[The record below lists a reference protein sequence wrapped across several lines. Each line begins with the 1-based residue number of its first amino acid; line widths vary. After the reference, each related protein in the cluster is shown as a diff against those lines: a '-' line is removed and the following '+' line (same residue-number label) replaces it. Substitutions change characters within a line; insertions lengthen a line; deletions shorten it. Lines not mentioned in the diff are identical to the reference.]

1 MNHVEFYFFQSIQ
14 KDFKLL
20 EKRRY
25 DMDAI
30 FDIIGKIIWEELLP
44 EECRE
49 QGLSGNWAGFTEC
62 HIGNNWIMIYRFEP
76 DSVYFVRTG
85 THSDLF

>member
-1 MNHVEFYFFQSIQ
+1 MVNFAFSNQFK
-14 KDFKLL
+14 KDLKLL

-25 DMDAI
+25 DIDAI
-30 FDIIGKIIWEELLP
+30 FDIIAKIIWEEPLP

-49 QGLSGNWAGFTEC
+49 HELSGDWAGYSEC
-62 HIGNNWIMIYRFEP
+62 HIGFNWIMIYRFGP
-76 DSVYFVRTG
+76 NSVYFVRTG

>member
-1 MNHVEFYFFQSIQ
+1 MLNFTFSNQFK
-14 KDFKLL
+14 KDLKLL

-30 FDIIGKIIWEELLP
+30 FDIIGKIIWEEPLP
-44 EECRE
+44 KECRE
-49 QGLSGNWAGFTEC
+49 HGLSGNWAGFTEC
-62 HIGNNWIMIYRFEP
+62 HIGFNWIMIYRFEP
-76 DSVYFVRTG
+76 DSVFFVLTG